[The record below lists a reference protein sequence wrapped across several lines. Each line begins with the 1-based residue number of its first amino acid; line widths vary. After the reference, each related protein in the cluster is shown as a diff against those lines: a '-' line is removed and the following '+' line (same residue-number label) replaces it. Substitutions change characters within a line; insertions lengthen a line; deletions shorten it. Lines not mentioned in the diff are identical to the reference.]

1 MIRLIASDIDG
12 TLVKDGSDGINP
24 EIFTVIEKLKEKG
37 IYFVAASGR
46 QYPSLAN
53 LFAPV
58 HDKIFFVSENGSHIC
73 TSKQK
78 LFSFPMKIEYVRE
91 IVREVRMLQDCE
103 ILLGT
108 ADFEYVESKDASF
121 IDLLI
126 NGYHNTIKEVPN
138 LLEVDDAII
147 KVSIYHKK
155 NAFDVAGHLI
165 DEWSNRLKVA
175 VAGNCWIDFM
185 SEGVS
190 KGAAIQ
196 IIQESL
202 GIGQSET
209 MAFGDQQNDVEMLQQ
224 AAYSYAVENA
234 KPEAKRAAKYVCGK
248 NTEDGVLQ
256 VLKQLLQELENEEK

>member
-1 MIRLIASDIDG
+1 
-12 TLVKDGSDGINP
+12 
-24 EIFTVIEKLKEKG
+24 
-37 IYFVAASGR
+37 
-46 QYPSLAN
+46 
-53 LFAPV
+53 
-58 HDKIFFVSENGSHIC
+58 
-73 TSKQK
+73 
-78 LFSFPMKIEYVRE
+78 
-91 IVREVRMLQDCE
+91 
-103 ILLGT
+103 
-108 ADFEYVESKDASF
+108 
-121 IDLLI
+121 
-126 NGYHNTIKEVPN
+126 
-138 LLEVDDAII
+138 
-147 KVSIYHKK
+147 
-155 NAFDVAGHLI
+155 
-165 DEWSNRLKVA
+165 
-175 VAGNCWIDFM
+175 M